1 MEREMQRVVAL
12 RHAADRDQVI
22 RRLQEELGRSREE
35 LSRAAV
41 RVREAAARGGR
52 LKPEPYISLR
62 SLYPNRKTP
71 RTQPLNTSR
80 NTLTNTNQT
89 RREAAE
95 RSARVH
101 TRIWLSQQYQRHESQ
116 SQRSP
121 SMSTTTSSMS
131 VVHGK

>member
-62 SLYPNRKTP
+62 SPYPNRNPANPTSEY
-71 RTQPLNTSR
+71 QP
-80 NTLTNTNQT
+80 QHPHQHQPD
-89 RREAAE
+89 AAGG
-95 RSARVH
+95 R
-101 TRIWLSQQYQRHESQ
+101 
-116 SQRSP
+116 
-121 SMSTTTSSMS
+121 
-131 VVHGK
+131 